1 MCDNNLHLNS
11 IKQCQT
17 PLNTLFFSEFNT
29 NILQKAIRQDFKN
42 KTGVSIDYQSSS
54 DLYSIMRVVFINNSG
69 DHNTNVNE
77 QVKYMNSVVIK
88 TAISQIQTGVS
99 QYMGYIRDIDTL
111 SVPMNPPVNTS
122 TAGKKFGYNN
132 KIGL

>member
-42 KTGVSIDYQSSS
+42 KTGVSIDYQSTS

-88 TAISQIQTGVS
+88 TAVAQIQTGVS

-111 SVPMNPPVNTS
+111 TVPMNPPVNTS
-122 TAGKKFGYNN
+122 TSGKKFGYND

>member
-111 SVPMNPPVNTS
+111 AVPMNPPVNTS
-122 TAGKKFGYNN
+122 TSGKKFGDNN

>member
-42 KTGVSIDYQSSS
+42 KTGVSIDYQSTS
-54 DLYSIMRVVFINNSG
+54 DLYSIMRVVFINNNYNKKNRS
-69 DHNTNVNE
+69 N
-77 QVKYMNSVVIK
+77 I
-88 TAISQIQTGVS
+88 A
-99 QYMGYIRDIDTL
+99 QYFMR
-111 SVPMNPPVNTS
+111 
-122 TAGKKFGYNN
+122 
-132 KIGL
+132 

>member
-42 KTGVSIDYQSSS
+42 KTGVSIDYQNSS

-111 SVPMNPPVNTS
+111 AVPMNPPVNTS

>member
-1 MCDNNLHLNS
+1 MCDALHLNTL
-11 IKQCQT
+11 KQCPT
-17 PLNTLFFSEFNT
+17 PLNTLFFSEFNM
-29 NILQKAIRQDFKN
+29 NLLQRGIRQSFKDQ
-42 KTGVSIDYQSSS
+42 TGVSIDYQNPS

-111 SVPMNPPVNTS
+111 AVPMNPPVNTS

>member
-42 KTGVSIDYQSSS
+42 KTGVSIDYQNSS

-69 DHNTNVNE
+69 DHNKNVNE

-88 TAISQIQTGVS
+88 TAIAQIQTGVS
-99 QYMGYIRDIDTL
+99 QYMGYVRDIDTL
-111 SVPMNPPVNTS
+111 AVPMNPPVNTS
-122 TAGKKFGYNN
+122 TYGKKFGYND

>member
-1 MCDNNLHLNS
+1 
-11 IKQCQT
+11 
-17 PLNTLFFSEFNT
+17 LFFSEFNT

-111 SVPMNPPVNTS
+111 AVPMNPPVNTS